1 LPRSF
6 SNNQIDPRIAMR
18 AAVKRP
24 AAAFDRGDS
33 SRASVSGAGTSAAA
47 ERKSAASSRSQ
58 SGAGRTGMVMRQFG
72 KHADVKISALG
83 MGGHHLGA
91 AKDEATA
98 IALVHEALDGGI
110 TFFDNCWEYHRGK
123 SENWMGKGLKG
134 RRNEAFL
141 MTKVCTHGRDGSLA
155 TQMLEQ
161 SLNRLQTDHL
171 DLWQAHGVSFEN
183 DPELFMRKG
192 GAAEVML
199 AAQKAGKVRF
209 LGFTGHKDPGM
220 HLAMLATGFPFDAV
234 QMPLNPFDATFR
246 SFETQVLPEL
256 NRRGIAALGM
266 KPMSGHGEPIQGGA
280 VSAEEL
286 LRYAMSLPVTVTITG
301 MEKPEILRQN
311 LSIAQNFTPMSA
323 AEMQALRER
332 VKPVAADG
340 HFELYK
346 VSIKF
351 DNPEARIA
359 HGFPIDDQS
368 DEVKEWI
375 KEVQNEG
382 HPYPAI
388 PEP

>member
-1 LPRSF
+1 VKPLRIFSTNTVGARIDARSERRG
-6 SNNQIDPRIAMR
+6 PARK
-18 AAVKRP
+18 AAQAP
-24 AAAFDRGDS
+24 APN
-33 SRASVSGAGTSAAA
+33 VSG
-47 ERKSAASSRSQ
+47 
-58 SGAGRTGMVMRQFG
+58 SGIPMRQFG
-72 KHADVKISALG
+72 KRQGVQISALG
-83 MGGHHLGA
+83 MGGHHLGG
-91 AKDEATA
+91 AKDEQTA
-98 IALVHEALDGGI
+98 IELVHEALDGGI

-134 RRNEAFL
+134 RRDKAFL
-141 MTKVCTHGRDGSLA
+141 MTKVCTHGRDSALA
-155 TQMLEQ
+155 LQMLEQ

-183 DPELFMRKG
+183 DPALFIRPG
-192 GAAEVML
+192 GAAEAML
-199 AAQKAGKVRF
+199 KAQKQGKVRF

-220 HLAMLATGFPFDAV
+220 HLSMLATGFPFDAV

-266 KPMSGHGEPIQGGA
+266 KPMSGHGEPVQNGA
-280 VSAEEL
+280 VTAEEL

-301 MEKPEILRQN
+301 MEKPDILRQN
-311 LSIAQNFTPMSA
+311 LRIAQNFTPMPA

-332 VKPVAADG
+332 VKPAAADG

-346 VSIKF
+346 VSLKF

-359 HGFPIDDQS
+359 HGFPIDQQS
-368 DEVKEWI
+368 DEVKEWLL
-375 KEVQNEG
+375 EVQNEG
-382 HPYPAI
+382 HAYPVI